1 MTDTLPICLPDNA
14 NAHFVGRVWRPDV
27 DGPSVVTVADGEVFD
42 ISSSFATVRDLCET
56 PDPAT
61 ALAGA
66 KREPIGHLED
76 ILLNTIAP
84 DRDEDLPRLL
94 APIDLQAVKACGV
107 TFANSLVERVIEERA
122 GGDPARAEQVR
133 RDVHAQID
141 GDLSRIRP
149 GSDEAARIKET
160 LSAAGMWSQ
169 YLEVGLGLDAEVFTK
184 AQPLSSVGWGEAVGL
199 HPASQWNNP
208 EPEIVLVVDSSGTI
222 RGATLGNDVNLR
234 DIEGRSALLLGKA
247 KDNNASCAIGPFIRL
262 FDDTFG
268 LDDVRTAT
276 IAVRVEGRDGF
287 VLTGESS
294 MQQISRDPEDLV
306 RQTIGAHH
314 QYPDGFALF
323 LGTMFAPTEDRDRP
337 GEGFTHKPGDIVD
350 ISTPALGNLR
360 NTVTLSTECPPWTFG
375 AGRLM
380 RNLAQRGLLS
390 G

>member
-1 MTDTLPICLPDNA
+1 MTDTLPNCLPDDA

-76 ILLNTIAP
+76 ILRNTIAP

-149 GSDEAARIKET
+149 GSDEAAHIKET

-222 RGATLGNDVNLR
+222 RGATLGNDVNLH

-247 KDNNASCAIGPFIRL
+247 KDNNASCAIGPFVRL

-276 IAVRVEGRDGF
+276 IALRVEGRDRF
-287 VLTGESS
+287 VLTGESF

-323 LGTMFAPTEDRDRP
+323 LGTMFGPTEDRDRP